1 MSGRWLAIGAVLAAL
16 GVAMGAFGAHALKGH
31 LTPERLEVWKTATH
45 YHLLHAVAVALLGA
59 TIATTLP
66 GAETSLKLLT
76 AGLVVFSG
84 TLYLLCLTGVGWLG
98 AITPIG
104 GLLMIAGWLT
114 LAWAAWQQS
123 PRG

>member
-1 MSGRWLAIGAVLAAL
+1 
-16 GVAMGAFGAHALKGH
+16 MGAFGAHALKTH
-31 LTPERLEVWKTATH
+31 LTADRLEVWKTATH

-59 TIATTLP
+59 SVAATVP
-66 GAETSLKLLT
+66 GVDTSLKLLT

-84 TLYLLCLTGVGWLG
+84 TLYLLCLTGLGWLG

-114 LAWAAWQQS
+114 LARAAWAAAS
-123 PRG
+123 N

>member
-1 MSGRWLAIGAVLAAL
+1 MSGRWLAIGAVLAAI

-45 YHLLHAVAVALLGA
+45 YHLLHAVAVAFLGA

-66 GAETSLKLLT
+66 GAEISLKLLT

>member
-16 GVAMGAFGAHALKGH
+16 GVAMGAFGAHALKSH
-31 LTPERLEVWKTATH
+31 LTADRLEVWKTATH

-59 TIATTLP
+59 TVASALP

-84 TLYLLCLTGVGWLG
+84 TLYLLCLTGLGWLG

-104 GLLMIAGWLT
+104 GLMMIAGWLM
-114 LAWAAWQQS
+114 LAWAAWQNA

>member
-1 MSGRWLAIGAVLAAL
+1 MSSRWLAIGAVLAAV
-16 GVAMGAFGAHALKGH
+16 GVAMGAFGAHALKTH
-31 LTPERLEVWKTATH
+31 LTADRLEVWKTATH

-59 TIATTLP
+59 SVAATVP
-66 GAETSLKLLT
+66 GVDTSLKLLT

-84 TLYLLCLTGVGWLG
+84 TLYLLCLTGLGWLG

-114 LAWAAWQQS
+114 LARAAWAAAS
-123 PRG
+123 N

>member
-1 MSGRWLAIGAVLAAL
+1 MSGRWLAIGAVLASL

-31 LTPERLEVWKTATH
+31 LTPDRLEVWKTATH
-45 YHLLHAVAVALLGA
+45 YHLLHAVAVAFLGA

-66 GAETSLKLLT
+66 GSETSLKLLT
-76 AGLVVFSG
+76 TGLVIFSG

>member
-1 MSGRWLAIGAVLAAL
+1 MSGRWLAIGAVLAAV
-16 GVAMGAFGAHALKGH
+16 GVAMGAFGAHALKTH
-31 LTPERLEVWKTATH
+31 LTADRLEVWKTATH

-59 TIATTLP
+59 SVAATVP
-66 GAETSLKLLT
+66 GVDTSLKLLT

-84 TLYLLCLTGVGWLG
+84 TLYLLCLTGLGWLG

-114 LAWAAWQQS
+114 LARAAWAAAS
-123 PRG
+123 N

>member
-45 YHLLHAVAVALLGA
+45 YHLLHAVAVAFLGA

-66 GAETSLKLLT
+66 SAETSLKLLT
-76 AGLVVFSG
+76 AGLVIFSG

-114 LAWAAWQQS
+114 LAWSAWQQS

>member
-16 GVAMGAFGAHALKGH
+16 GVAMGAFGAHALKNH
-31 LTPERLEVWKTATH
+31 LTPERLDVWKTATH
-45 YHLLHAVAVALLGA
+45 YHLLHAVAVAFLGA
-59 TIATTLP
+59 TIANSLP

>member
-1 MSGRWLAIGAVLAAL
+1 
-16 GVAMGAFGAHALKGH
+16 MGAFGAHALKTH
-31 LTPERLEVWKTATH
+31 LTADRLEVWKTATH

-59 TIATTLP
+59 SVAATVP
-66 GAETSLKLLT
+66 SVDTSLKLLT

-84 TLYLLCLTGVGWLG
+84 TLYLLCLTGLGWLG

-114 LAWAAWQQS
+114 LARAAWAAAS
-123 PRG
+123 N

>member
-1 MSGRWLAIGAVLAAL
+1 MSGRWLAIGAVLAAI

-45 YHLLHAVAVALLGA
+45 YHLLHAVAVAFLGA

-66 GAETSLKLLT
+66 GAEISLKLLT

-114 LAWAAWQQS
+114 LAWAAWQHS

>member
-1 MSGRWLAIGAVLAAL
+1 M
-16 GVAMGAFGAHALKGH
+16 
-31 LTPERLEVWKTATH
+31 
-45 YHLLHAVAVALLGA
+45 
-59 TIATTLP
+59 
-66 GAETSLKLLT
+66 T

>member
-1 MSGRWLAIGAVLAAL
+1 
-16 GVAMGAFGAHALKGH
+16 MGAFGAHALKSH

>member
-45 YHLLHAVAVALLGA
+45 YHLLHAVAVAFLGA

-66 GAETSLKLLT
+66 SAETSLKLLT